1 MAAHR
6 RRHDPVVDQLLP
18 LHHPAGHARDGR
30 AAVDRYT
37 QRLAMQKVLIV
48 EDQPGVASALRVLF
62 DLHGV
67 PSAVADNPDAA
78 VRIVERGEA
87 GVVLQDMNFT
97 PGTTS
102 GDEGIALFRRMRVI
116 DPELPILLMT
126 AWTSLQT
133 AVQLVKEGAADY
145 MAKPWDD
152 AKLVATVRALL
163 RARELRDDEE
173 RERRERVQTRKA
185 LARKHDLRGTVYESE
200 SMHRVVS
207 LAVQIAPSD
216 VPILI
221 TGPNGAGKEK
231 IAEIIHAGSRRRD
244 KPLIKINAGAIP
256 DELVESELFGA
267 EAGAYTGS
275 TRLRIGRFE
284 AANGGTLFLDE
295 IGNLSAAGQMKLLRV
310 LQSGEFER
318 LGSSATRKVDVRIL
332 SATNADL
339 RKEIAAGRFRED
351 LFFRLNVIELKLP
364 PLSERPDDIAPLAET
379 FLAQHSNGGASFK
392 LAENVATSLAQYD
405 WPGNVRELQNRIH
418 RATLVCKDGIV
429 RTQDLAL
436 PAAGEPEPAIPAG
449 PRAAGPERG
458 DIEAAL
464 LQAKG
469 VVAKAAAGL
478 GMSRQAL
485 YRRMER
491 VGVVL

>member
-1 MAAHR
+1 M
-6 RRHDPVVDQLLP
+6 PN
-18 LHHPAGHARDGR
+18 
-30 AAVDRYT
+30 
-37 QRLAMQKVLIV
+37 VLIV

-62 DLHGV
+62 DLHDV
-67 PSAVADNPDAA
+67 PSAVAENPEAA
-78 VRIVERGEA
+78 IRIVERGEA

-97 PGTTS
+97 PGTTG
-102 GDEGIALFRRMRVI
+102 GDEGIALFRRMRAI

-163 RARELRDDEE
+163 RARELRDDEQ
-173 RERRERVQTRKA
+173 RERRERVQSRKE

-216 VPILI
+216 VPVLI

-231 IAEIIHAGSRRRD
+231 IAEIIHAGSKRRD
-244 KPLIKINAGAIP
+244 KPLVKVNAGAIP
-256 DELVESELFGA
+256 DDLVESELFGA

-295 IGNLSAAGQMKLLRV
+295 IGDLSAAGQMKLLRV

-318 LGSSATRKVDVRIL
+318 LGSSETRRVDVRVL
-332 SATNADL
+332 TATNSDL
-339 RKEIAAGRFRED
+339 QQAIARGTFRQDLYFRIAVVEIVVPPLRERRED
-351 LFFRLNVIELKLP
+351 VL
-364 PLSERPDDIAPLAET
+364 PLA
-379 FLAQHSNGGASFK
+379 ASFLERHSLDDASK
-392 LAENVATSLAQYD
+392 SALLAHE
-405 WPGNVRELQNRIH
+405 WPGNVRELQNRVH
-418 RATLVCKDGIV
+418 RAMALASGPAITPI
-429 RTQDLAL
+429 DLGFGT
-436 PAAGEPEPAIPAG
+436 AGEA
-449 PRAAGPERG
+449 RAEEVPLERVQ
-458 DIEAAL
+458 IETAL
-464 LQAKG
+464 LNANG
-469 VVAKAAAGL
+469 SVSRASEALGL
-478 GMSRQAL
+478 SRQAL
-485 YRRMER
+485 YRRMEKL
-491 VGVVL
+491 GIVLERRPK